1 MDAVIASPIAAAA
14 GGSFLIESRTPD
26 EIFTPED
33 LSEEQRQIAATA
45 ELFAREEILPHAAAI
60 EAKEPG
66 ALTAVLRKIAELG
79 FTALDIPE
87 EFGGLGMDKVSST
100 LITDHISVLA
110 SFSTAFGAHIGIAT
124 LPLVWY
130 GTEEQKQRY
139 LPKLATCE
147 WIGAYG
153 LSEAS
158 SGSDAMNIRT
168 RAVLSS
174 DGAHYILN
182 GEKQWLTNCGIADLY
197 TVFAKIDGEKFSAF
211 LIERATPGLTVGA
224 EEHKLGIHGSSTCPL
239 VLQDCKIPAGN
250 LLGEAGKGHHIAFN
264 VLNVGRFKLGVACIG
279 GARHALAQMIRY
291 AKERKAFGKPIAE
304 FGLIQR
310 KISSA
315 AAQLYAAES
324 MAYRLA
330 GLIDARLDTARL
342 DSARAEQT
350 GGPSGQSI
358 DVPRKIEEYAVECSI
373 LKVYGSEML
382 TLVADELIATMG
394 GYGYVEEYPA
404 ERTYRDARINRIFEG
419 TNEINRLIITGWMM
433 KRAMSGKLPLLGAI
447 KRVMDEVME
456 PPAFGGDSDA
466 GQPLAHETAVL
477 AAVKKMALFAAGV
490 ASQRFMTALEEQQE
504 IMADLADMI
513 SQVFA
518 LESALVRAQK
528 IASAGRGSAEVAA
541 AMTGLLAEESMALAE
556 QAARRVLA
564 ASSEGDALDHAVGD
578 SAAPGAIDAVRC
590 GHVEPRRG
598 SQVHRAGTL
607 SFLKDEL
614 PVLMQPA
621 PSDSKTIRVLL
632 AEAESSL
639 AEGPHAERARR
650 DAETLLLH
658 AIREDVPDANLAWL
672 IAHDNE
678 TLPAHARHGFSRV
691 GRTPPCRRA
700 HSIHYGRG

>member
-1 MDAVIASPIAAAA
+1 VPISAAASPIVAAA
-14 GGSFLIESRTPD
+14 GGSFLLESRTPD

-33 LSEEQRQIAATA
+33 LNEEQLQIAATA
-45 ELFAREEILPHAAAI
+45 ERFAREEILPRVAAI

-66 ALTAVLRKIAELG
+66 AMPAVLRKAAELG
-79 FTALDIPE
+79 FTAVDVPE
-87 EFGGLGMDKVSST
+87 EYGGLGMDKVSST

-168 RAVLSS
+168 RATLTA

-182 GEKQWLTNCGIADLY
+182 GEKQWLTNGGTAGLY

-211 LIERATPGLTVGA
+211 LVERDTPGLTVGA
-224 EEHKLGIHGSSTCPL
+224 EEHKLGIRGSSTCPL
-239 VLQDCKIPAGN
+239 VLQDCKIPKEN

-264 VLNVGRFKLGVACIG
+264 VLNVGRFKLGVACVG
-279 GARHALAQMIRY
+279 GARHALAAMIRY
-291 AKERKAFGKPIAE
+291 AKERHAFGKSIAE

-324 MAYRLA
+324 MVYRTA
-330 GLIDARLDTARL
+330 GLIDAKLAGP
-342 DSARAEQT
+342 
-350 GGPSGQSI
+350 GGEGPAQRI
-358 DVPRKIEEYAVECSI
+358 DVPRSIEEYAVECSI

-382 TLVADELIATMG
+382 TLVADEQIATMG
-394 GYGYVEEYPA
+394 GFGYVEEYPA

-419 TNEINRLIITGWMM
+419 TNEINRLIIAGWMM
-433 KRAMSGKLPLLGAI
+433 KRAMSGKLPLLAAI
-447 KRVMDEVME
+447 KRVMDEVTE
-456 PPAFGGDSDA
+456 PPAFGGDADQ

-477 AAVKKMALFAAGV
+477 TAVKKMALFTAGV
-490 ASQRFMTALEEQQE
+490 ASQRFMTGLEEQQE
-504 IMADLADMI
+504 IMADLADMM
-513 SQVFA
+513 SQVYA

-528 IASAGRGSAEVAA
+528 MARAGRSSAEVAA
-541 AMTGLLAEESMALAE
+541 AMTGLLADETMALAE

-564 ASSEGDALDHAVGD
+564 ACGEGDALTTQLSILRRLARSTPVDVVALSRAV
-578 SAAPGAIDAVRC
+578 ARQCI
-590 GHVEPRRG
+590 
-598 SQVHRAGTL
+598 
-607 SFLKDEL
+607 EL
-614 PVLMQPA
+614 ERYPV
-621 PSDSKTIRVLL
+621 
-632 AEAESSL
+632 
-639 AEGPHAERARR
+639 
-650 DAETLLLH
+650 
-658 AIREDVPDANLAWL
+658 
-672 IAHDNE
+672 
-678 TLPAHARHGFSRV
+678 
-691 GRTPPCRRA
+691 
-700 HSIHYGRG
+700 

>member
-1 MDAVIASPIAAAA
+1 MDAIAASPIVAAA
-14 GGSFLIESRTPD
+14 GGSFLLESRAPE

-33 LSEEQRQIAATA
+33 LNEEQRQIAATA
-45 ELFAREEILPHAAAI
+45 ERFAREEILPRVTAI
-60 EAKEPG
+60 ERKEPG
-66 ALTAVLRKIAELG
+66 AMPAILRKAAELG
-79 FTALDIPE
+79 FTAVDVPE
-87 EFGGLGMDKVSST
+87 EHGGLGMDKVGST

-139 LPKLATCE
+139 LPKLASCE

-168 RAVLSS
+168 RATLTA
-174 DGAHYILN
+174 DGSHYILN
-182 GEKQWLTNCGIADLY
+182 GEKQWLTNGGTAGLY

-211 LIERATPGLTVGA
+211 LIERDTPGLTVGA
-224 EEHKLGIHGSSTCPL
+224 EEHKLGIRGSSTCPL
-239 VLQDCKIPAGN
+239 ILQDCRIPKEN

-264 VLNVGRFKLGVACIG
+264 VLNVGRFKLGVACVG
-279 GARHALAQMIRY
+279 GARHALAAMIKY
-291 AKERKAFGKPIAE
+291 AKDRRAFGKSIAE

-324 MAYRLA
+324 MVYRTA
-330 GLIDARLDTARL
+330 GLIDAKLA
-342 DSARAEQT
+342 
-350 GGPSGQSI
+350 GPGSEGLAQAV
-358 DVPRKIEEYAVECSI
+358 DVPRSIEEYAVECSI

-394 GYGYVEEYPA
+394 GFGYVEEYPA

-433 KRAMSGKLPLLGAI
+433 KRAMSGKLPLLAAI
-447 KRVMDEVME
+447 KRVMEEVME
-456 PPAFGGDSDA
+456 PPTFGGDADA

-490 ASQRFMTALEEQQE
+490 ASQRFMTGLEEQQE

-513 SQVFA
+513 SQAYA

-528 IASAGRGSAEVAA
+528 MARTGRSSAEVAA
-541 AMTGLLAEESMALAE
+541 AMTGLLADEAIALAE

-564 ASSEGDALDHAVGD
+564 ACGEGDALSTQLAILRRLARATPGNAVAL
-578 SAAPGAIDAVRC
+578 SRAVARQC
-590 GHVEPRRG
+590 I
-598 SQVHRAGTL
+598 
-607 SFLKDEL
+607 EL
-614 PVLMQPA
+614 ERYPV
-621 PSDSKTIRVLL
+621 
-632 AEAESSL
+632 
-639 AEGPHAERARR
+639 
-650 DAETLLLH
+650 
-658 AIREDVPDANLAWL
+658 
-672 IAHDNE
+672 
-678 TLPAHARHGFSRV
+678 
-691 GRTPPCRRA
+691 
-700 HSIHYGRG
+700 